1 MKKMMAQRLYG
12 PKDLRWIE
20 TELPD
25 LRENEVLVR
34 VKFCGICGTD
44 ESIYSG
50 ESTFWADGLIHT
62 PMTLGHEYSGVVES
76 VGKNVTNF
84 KPGDRVVADTGIS
97 CGTCDTCR
105 EGNYLGCKHMKAVG
119 TINAHDGGYAEYAVM
134 PERHLYKL
142 PDNISFEQGAVV
154 EPVATGL
161 YAVKMG
167 QIKMGDTVLVI
178 GTGPIG
184 LGATPFVGLYG
195 ASKVI
200 VVGRKEFKLELAKK
214 FGANYTIN
222 TTKEDLYERVMEIT
236 GSEGVDV
243 VIESSGSVDML
254 YESVRVCKNYAR
266 ISCVAFYEKPVTFE
280 NFDNMTIH
288 GIQILTVM
296 GSPNMNPIVLKMMES
311 GKVDFTQMITQVI
324 PLSEARLALDDL
336 KANSG
341 SRIKILLQP

>member
-1 MKKMMAQRLYG
+1 MKKMMAQRLIG
-12 PKDLRWIE
+12 PKDLRWMEI
-20 TELPD
+20 ELPD
-25 LRENEVLVR
+25 LKDNEVLVK

-62 PMTLGHEYSGVVES
+62 PMTLGHEYSGVVEA
-76 VGKNVTNF
+76 VGKCVTNF
-84 KPGDRVVADTGIS
+84 KLGDRVVADTGIS
-97 CGTCDTCR
+97 CGICDTCR
-105 EGNYLGCKHMKAVG
+105 EGEYLACKHMKAVG
-119 TINAHDGGYAEYAVM
+119 TINAQDGGYAEFAVM

-161 YAVKMG
+161 YSVKMG
-167 QIKMGDTVLVI
+167 RIKMGDTVLVI

-214 FGANYTIN
+214 FGADYTIN
-222 TTKEDLYERVMEIT
+222 TTQEDLFERVMEIT
-236 GSEGVDV
+236 DGDGVDV

-254 YESVRVCKNYAR
+254 LAAVRVCKSNAR
-266 ISCVAFYEKPVTFE
+266 IACVAFYEKPITFN

-288 GIQILTVM
+288 GIQLITIM
-296 GSPNMNPIVLKMMES
+296 GSPNMNPVVLKMMAS
-311 GKVDFTQMITQVI
+311 GKVDFTPMITQVV
-324 PLSEARLALDDL
+324 PLREAKQALDDL
-336 KANSG
+336 KANSA